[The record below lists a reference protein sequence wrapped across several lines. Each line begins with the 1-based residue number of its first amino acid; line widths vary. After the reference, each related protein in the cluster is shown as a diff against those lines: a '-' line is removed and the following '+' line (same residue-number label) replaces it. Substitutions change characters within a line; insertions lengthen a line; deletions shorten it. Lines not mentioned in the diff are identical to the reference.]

1 MSLRIRKIGM
11 KKCKND
17 IRKDETL
24 SGKIYDSVEGV
35 SAPKGKVII
44 KLLESQFTLKKKKKR
59 ARAHYPAKIE
69 SHILAKF
76 IPDH

>member
-44 KLLESQFTLKKKKKR
+44 KLLESQFT
-59 ARAHYPAKIE
+59 
-69 SHILAKF
+69 
-76 IPDH
+76 